1 MRSNPIPLITICLL
15 VSFSSLAQ
23 GDSRYNLL
31 LKTGTITPP
40 QNITT
45 EKLNQFNRNAA
56 RTEEKTFA
64 IIQFEQLP
72 TENEKQQLKQFGI
85 ELLDYVPNNAYT
97 VTITGLL
104 NESVLLQTKAR
115 SIVELTASQKMHGS
129 VSSGLFPAWAVK
141 TPGTVDVWVS
151 FPKTF
156 SFEAVRREL
165 LAKNIDIISDLHKG
179 YNILSLRIAA
189 QRVFELASFPFIE
202 YVQPAPGEDKPLN
215 GWTNWNNN
223 SNLSACSSSTPSS

>member
-23 GDSRYNLL
+23 DDSRYNLL

-40 QNITT
+40 KNITE

-56 RTEEKTFA
+56 RTDEKTFA

-72 TENEKQQLKQFGI
+72 TENEKDQLKQAGI
-85 ELLDYVPNNAYT
+85 ELLDYIPNNAYT

-104 NESVLLQTKAR
+104 DESILLRTKAR
-115 SIVELTASQKMHGS
+115 SVVELTPSQKMHGS
-129 VSSGLFPAWAVK
+129 ISSGLFPAWAVK
-141 TPGTVDVWVS
+141 TPGTVDVWIS

-156 SFEAVRREL
+156 SFETVRKEFL
-165 LAKNIDIISDLHKG
+165 SKNIDITNDLYKD
-179 YNILSLRIAA
+179 YNILS
-189 QRVFELASFPFIE
+189 QDCSTKSF
-202 YVQPAPGEDKPLN
+202 
-215 GWTNWNNN
+215 
-223 SNLSACSSSTPSS
+223 

>member
-72 TENEKQQLKQFGI
+72 TENEKQQLKQSGI

-104 NESVLLQTKAR
+104 NESVLLQTNVIAN
-115 SIVELTASQKMHGS
+115 ENQTL
-129 VSSGLFPAWAVK
+129 
-141 TPGTVDVWVS
+141 D
-151 FPKTF
+151 F
-156 SFEAVRREL
+156 S
-165 LAKNIDIISDLHKG
+165 
-179 YNILSLRIAA
+179 
-189 QRVFELASFPFIE
+189 ELANGVYILK
-202 YVQPAPGEDKPLN
+202 VANDKSVTVKKIVLN
-215 GWTNWNNN
+215 K
-223 SNLSACSSSTPSS
+223 